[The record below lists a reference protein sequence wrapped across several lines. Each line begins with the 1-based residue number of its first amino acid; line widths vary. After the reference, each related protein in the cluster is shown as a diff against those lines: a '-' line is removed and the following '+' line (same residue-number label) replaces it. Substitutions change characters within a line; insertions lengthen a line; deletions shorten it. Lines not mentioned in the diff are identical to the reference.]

1 MNSGGSLTTSPGG
14 AKVFSMKAVWQGSI
28 SLGLLSIPVKL
39 YGATHRKDIA
49 FHLLHRKCS
58 SPLQYERYCPHCDA
72 AVRWQEVVHGYEYEK
87 GKFVV
92 LSDEELE
99 GAALEGSKTLQIE
112 GFVAP
117 QEEPVY
123 LERAYL
129 LEPSQEGQKAYSLL
143 RQAMESARLVALGRL
158 VLRHKE
164 HRVLLRPYE
173 GGAIMLH
180 TLFYPHEILK
190 PQGLQ
195 LPQEEPS
202 RKELQLA
209 VELLKGYRMAFRPE
223 GWKDAYREALMGLIQ
238 AKIQGREVKVAP
250 VAERAKVVSLM
261 EALKKSLQE
270 APRRRARAK

>member
-1 MNSGGSLTTSPGG
+1 
-14 AKVFSMKAVWQGSI
+14 
-28 SLGLLSIPVKL
+28 
-39 YGATHRKDIA
+39 
-49 FHLLHRKCS
+49 
-58 SPLQYERYCPHCDA
+58 
-72 AVRWQEVVHGYEYEK
+72 
-87 GKFVV
+87 
-92 LSDEELE
+92 
-99 GAALEGSKTLQIE
+99 
-112 GFVAP
+112 
-117 QEEPVY
+117 
-123 LERAYL
+123 
-129 LEPSQEGQKAYSLL
+129 
-143 RQAMESARLVALGRL
+143 
-158 VLRHKE
+158 
-164 HRVLLRPYE
+164 
-173 GGAIMLH
+173 MLH